1 MVDEVDEV
9 NEVDEVDEVDAFRAT
24 VKQAHFHLSSVTR
37 VANSFQE
44 LPTLKVNS
52 QRKMCFGFNLF
63 SPSIVKQTSIGN
75 IKITVNLFVSPQ

>member
-9 NEVDEVDEVDAFRAT
+9 NEVDEVDAFRST

-52 QRKMCFGFNLF
+52 QSKMCFGFNLF
-63 SPSIVKQTSIGN
+63 HQVLLNKQALEILKLLLISLCRHN
-75 IKITVNLFVSPQ
+75 NL